1 MVTMAM
7 SGVGM
12 GVDVSVLIQSVR
24 DFAALLLAGS
34 SPVSQTAGTI
44 LITAIW
50 QGAVVAACLALCLKL
65 TSRISAA
72 LRFTVWAAGFLAVV
86 GLPFLP
92 FLLRSEAH
100 SSAVVG
106 METLTTSTQHPWL
119 QFDIRWS
126 LALTLLWAGVSLY
139 RLADLAVH
147 SVRLR
152 RLWKTA
158 IPVDLAANF
167 ANPGPKLWCR
177 KPIQICTTNSLDRPS
192 VIGFFAPRILIPE
205 WLFSRLTPGE
215 LEQITLHET
224 EHLRRGDD
232 WTNLLQKLSLVL
244 FPLNPVLLWMERK
257 LCLEREMACDEA
269 VVRVTRAPRAYAA
282 CLTSLAERG
291 IQRRAEALSL
301 GAWQRRPELVH
312 RVHSILRRRT
322 VLGPMGARTV
332 VAVLACGIA
341 VGSIELSRCPQ
352 LVAFAQPNDA
362 GAANVAT
369 AEPMPLRMPSRM
381 VDARFIET
389 PQAVTAGGTHSNKP
403 QAVNTKATIPSPSQN
418 RPAASHGPC
427 RSVAD
432 SPARKA
438 AVQASPRNLVMN
450 AQQQIQAELMNSAE
464 DTVVNS
470 AQSGQEQSW
479 IVLTTWEEVSSS
491 GQAAVQATDSAGALE
506 SAITNQPANAG
517 VRVIPA
523 VQASD
528 KGPAQPSRQLKITR
542 VIFRVVPASSVSNSP
557 TALPVRGG
565 WWVIQL

>member
-1 MVTMAM
+1 
-7 SGVGM
+7 
-12 GVDVSVLIQSVR
+12 
-24 DFAALLLAGS
+24 
-34 SPVSQTAGTI
+34 
-44 LITAIW
+44 
-50 QGAVVAACLALCLKL
+50 
-65 TSRISAA
+65 
-72 LRFTVWAAGFLAVV
+72 
-86 GLPFLP
+86 
-92 FLLRSEAH
+92 
-100 SSAVVG
+100 
-106 METLTTSTQHPWL
+106 
-119 QFDIRWS
+119 
-126 LALTLLWAGVSLY
+126 
-139 RLADLAVH
+139 
-147 SVRLR
+147 
-152 RLWKTA
+152 
-158 IPVDLAANF
+158 
-167 ANPGPKLWCR
+167 
-177 KPIQICTTNSLDRPS
+177 
-192 VIGFFAPRILIPE
+192 
-205 WLFSRLTPGE
+205 

-322 VLGPMGARTV
+322 VLGPVGARTV
-332 VAVLACGIA
+332 IAVLACGIA

-362 GAANVAT
+362 GAANVAN

-389 PQAVTAGGTHSNKP
+389 PQAATTGGTRSNKP
-403 QAVNTKATIPSPSQN
+403 QVTNTKAAMPSPSQN

-427 RSVAD
+427 RSAAD

-438 AVQASPRNLVMN
+438 AALASPRSLISNS
-450 AQQQIQAELMNSAE
+450 QQQVLQAELMNSAA

-479 IVLTTWEEVSSS
+479 IVLTTWEEVSSPV
-491 GQAAVQATDSAGALE
+491 QAAVQSTDPTGTLEPATA
-506 SAITNQPANAG
+506 NQPAYKG

-528 KGPAQPSRQLKITR
+528 KTAVQPSHQLKVTR